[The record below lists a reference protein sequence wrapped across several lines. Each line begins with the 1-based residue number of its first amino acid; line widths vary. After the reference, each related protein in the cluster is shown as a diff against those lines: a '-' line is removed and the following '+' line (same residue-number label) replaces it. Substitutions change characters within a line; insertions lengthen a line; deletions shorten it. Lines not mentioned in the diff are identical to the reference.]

1 MSEAKPEK
9 KLPHRIKMLTD
20 FGPLLAFFIANWAGG
35 IYVATGV
42 LMAAI
47 AIAFAVT
54 WTMTRKVAPML
65 IVTLAFV
72 LVFGGLTIYLEN
84 DTFIKVKV
92 TLVNGLLG
100 SILLVGLMFG
110 KSFLK
115 SVMGEMLK
123 LDDDGWRKL
132 SLRWGLFFF
141 CLAGLNE
148 IVWRSVSTDTWVT
161 FKVFGLMGITMAF
174 GMSQI
179 PLMTKHMTEEPGAR
193 GGGSR

>member
-1 MSEAKPEK
+1 VSEVRAEK
-9 KLPHRIKMLTD
+9 KMPHGIKMATD
-20 FGPLLAFFIANWAGG
+20 FGPLLAFFGANWMWG
-35 IYVATGV
+35 IYTATAV
-42 LMAAI
+42 LMVAI
-47 AIAFAVT
+47 AAAFAVT
-54 WTMTRKVAPML
+54 WKMTHKVAPML
-65 IVTLAFV
+65 VVTLVFV

-92 TLVNGLLG
+92 TLVNALLG
-100 SILLVGLMFG
+100 SILLVGLLFG
-110 KSFLK
+110 RSFLK

-123 LDDDGWRKL
+123 MDDEGWRKL

-174 GMSQI
+174 GLAQI
-179 PLMTKHMTEEPGAR
+179 PLMTKHMIEEGKTRP
-193 GGGSR
+193 